1 MAGNKGAVAIRM
13 QYANTSLCFV
23 TAHLAAG
30 FANYDD
36 RNRDYT
42 TIADGLR
49 FQRNRTID
57 DHETVIWLGDF
68 NYRID
73 LSNERARHLIKVGDL
88 ESLYE
93 KDQLSIQM
101 SGGQVF
107 PFYSESR
114 ITFPPTY
121 KFQIG
126 TDEYDLSEKARVP
139 AWTDRVLRKGEN
151 LRQINYNIA
160 QLRFS
165 DHRPVYATFS
175 CEVQVVDDKYKN
187 ALHLDL
193 SRQRKG
199 TIETGTLL
207 DLEDADTDVLSDVKP
222 IADGLPPP
230 SSANGKWW
238 LENSMPATSLKPP
251 GPGPSRRSNPSEDP
265 DWVKVE
271 KSPAPPPP
279 RRSGTATL
287 RNPPLPRREPPPANT
302 KSNTMPAVLER
313 RPVLPVRPSS
323 TPSSNVLPPPSKVDL
338 GLAPHPPPVV
348 ARKVLPAPRP
358 TSVVEQCTQSPTATT
373 VRKGPP
379 PRPKKP
385 TALSAT
391 PISPLSRTSSLNI
404 PPPDREQSKTPPVAP
419 PPRRSR
425 VVGAGSPPDPT
436 PALPP
441 QPPMVNGKPRV
452 PLASK
457 PLVAAAAARPALP
470 PRLSAGGASDGSA
483 PVDLMTDERDEG
495 MDGLRDWEVLKP
507 VY

>member
-30 FANYDD
+30 FGNYDE
-36 RNRDYT
+36 RNRDYR
-42 TIADGLR
+42 TISDGLR

-57 DHETVIWLGDF
+57 DHEAVIWLGDF
-68 NYRID
+68 NYRIS

-88 ESLYE
+88 ESLFDN
-93 KDQLSIQM
+93 DQLSIQK
-101 SGGQVF
+101 SQGQVF

-121 KFQIG
+121 KFDIG
-126 TDEYDLSEKARVP
+126 TDQYDLSEKARVP

-151 LRQINYNIA
+151 LRQINYNSA
-160 QLRFS
+160 PLRFS

-175 CEVQVVDDKYKN
+175 CEVQVVDEKYKN
-187 ALHLDL
+187 TLHMDL

-199 TIETGTLL
+199 MTETGTLL
-207 DLEDADTDVLSDVKP
+207 DPEDADTDLLSDVKP
-222 IADGLPPP
+222 IFNGMPPP
-230 SSANGKWW
+230 SSANGKWM
-238 LENSMPATSLKPP
+238 LEQSTPPTSLKPP
-251 GPGPSRRSNPSEDP
+251 GPDPRRRSNPSDDP

-271 KSPAPPPP
+271 KSPVPPPP
-279 RRSGTATL
+279 RRSGTANL
-287 RNPPLPRREPPPANT
+287 RNPPLPRREPATNVT
-302 KSNTMPAVLER
+302 SNTMPAVLER
-313 RPVLPVRPSS
+313 RPILPVRPSS
-323 TPSSNVLPPPSKVDL
+323 TPGSTVLPPPSKADL
-338 GLAPHPPPVV
+338 GLALHPPPVV
-348 ARKVLPAPRP
+348 ARKVLPPPRP
-358 TSVVEQCTQSPTATT
+358 VSLVEIDPPTAPT

-379 PRPKKP
+379 PRPNKP
-385 TALSAT
+385 AALSAA
-391 PISPLSRTSSLNI
+391 PVSPLSRTPSLST
-404 PPPDREQSKTPPVAP
+404 PPPNRDQARTPPVAP

-425 VVGAGSPPDPT
+425 APGQGMPSDPT
-436 PALPP
+436 PAPVELLPT
-441 QPPMVNGKPRV
+441 NGKPKV

-470 PRLSAGGASDGSA
+470 PRLSAGGASDGSP
-483 PVDLMTDERDEG
+483 PVDLMMEERDEG